1 MAAQFLRSVQLRLGV
16 YFQSIDTMNA
26 AEQDWLIPPPNLV
39 DLLVSIRVQSW
50 VPSIVPQVPA
60 LPLAPVAPPAA
71 PAAPPVGPQLH
82 THVPPVI
89 PPFVPAG
96 PPATSVL
103 DISHER
109 ITNPAVNPEIKAAKE
124 GRYFQLRELFSDTC
138 KGLNPIIKVSQ
149 IRRRL
154 R

>member
-1 MAAQFLRSVQLRLGV
+1 
-16 YFQSIDTMNA
+16 MNA
-26 AEQDWLIPPPNLV
+26 AEARLIPPPNHV
-39 DLLVSIRVQSW
+39 ELLVSIRVQSW
-50 VPSIVPQVPA
+50 VPPIMPQVPPA
-60 LPLAPVAPPAA
+60 LLLAPVAPPAA
-71 PAAPPVGPQLH
+71 PAAPHVGPQLH
-82 THVPPVI
+82 TRVPPVA

-96 PPATSVL
+96 PPATPVPDFSRE
-103 DISHER
+103 H

>member
-60 LPLAPVAPPAA
+60 LPLAPVAPPAT
-71 PAAPPVGPQLH
+71 PATPPVVIDTEDDANLH
-82 THVPPVI
+82 YSLKLVSPLSPSGIVSTLNYSKMATPFPANHYSPSCETTLSGIILTTVPP
-89 PPFVPAG
+89 
-96 PPATSVL
+96 SL
-103 DISHER
+103 
-109 ITNPAVNPEIKAAKE
+109 TNP
-124 GRYFQLRELFSDTC
+124 LT
-138 KGLNPIIKVSQ
+138 
-149 IRRRL
+149 
-154 R
+154 